1 MENKIKVL
9 NLFAFFRKKKKKE
22 RKTFDLTQK
31 YYSFKN
37 LLLTNNKLLDLFGQL
52 QKKMGKVYINIPLFR
67 SLLYKILD
75 TTFDLIQN
83 LNEFTDDKYR
93 SLYDVFLQLDKKI
106 RDLLE
111 VWKPISLEHLTIP
124 LTEINIYLTVLVGG
138 KAAHLGEVK
147 TALNLP
153 MPNGFAITTTAFKK
167 FIEFNNLK
175 DVINQE
181 LSGLSPEDLAK
192 VDIVSQKL
200 ESIIKKGRIPP
211 ELEVAINKAWSDL
224 SKQSGFSGRVA
235 VRSSAYGEDA
245 HLSFAGQFMSVLNV
259 DKQGLIDAYKEV
271 LASKYCSRAIN
282 YRLQKGIKDEEMP
295 MAVLVIEMIAAKA
308 AGVIYTRNPNHP
320 QEDTM
325 LITSSWGLGEY
336 VVQGKISTD
345 YFQVSRT
352 KEEIIS
358 HIAKKEKM
366 LVLGK
371 EGVEEKEVPLEEQ
384 EKPSLTVEEIKLLK
398 QYALILEDYFGS
410 PQDIEY
416 AIDKDHKIFI
426 LQTRPLKVLART
438 VSETPPQTEN
448 KILLKGMGIGT
459 GAATG
464 PVFILNGR
472 NLNEVP
478 EGAIL
483 VVHHGSPE
491 LTAVMSRVAGII
503 VDLGN
508 PSGHM
513 ATVARESRVPTVLGT
528 DKATSILKNGQ
539 ILTIDGD
546 SGVVY
551 EGRVEAILKI
561 KQETKPI
568 AIKNPEY
575 KRIKEII
582 DLIMPLNLIDPR
594 SASFS
599 PKHCKTIH
607 DIIRFIHE
615 MSIQEMF
622 HLGDKVVSTR
632 RFKVV
637 KLISPLPVPV
647 FMIDL
652 GGGISEGAA
661 KKKAIKPEDVVSI
674 PFQALW
680 RGMSHPRI
688 RWSGPIGVNIQG
700 FMSVLMRSMT
710 GNEGQ
715 LGEPSYAIVSKEY
728 LNFNIRLAYHY
739 SLIDTYCSD
748 IVNNNYINFRFFGGG
763 ASSDRRSLRA
773 KCIEEILKSLG
784 FTIIREGDL
793 INAWFKK
800 YPRKRTEERLD
811 MLGRLMGFTRQ
822 IDMLMENEQVC
833 YAFADIFAKGEYD
846 VIYQE
851 GFLKRYERNQKVSK
865 GS

>member
-1 MENKIKVL
+1 ML
-9 NLFAFFRKKKKKE
+9 NFFAFFRKKKKKE
-22 RKTFDLTQK
+22 KDAFDLTQK

-37 LLLTNNKLLDLFGQL
+37 LLLTNNELLDLFAQL
-52 QKKMGKVYINIPLFR
+52 QKKISKVYINIPLFR
-67 SLLYKILD
+67 SLVYKILD
-75 TTFDLIQN
+75 TTFGLIQN

-93 SLYDVFLQLDKKI
+93 SLYDVFLKLDKKI

-111 VWKPISLEHLTIP
+111 VWKPISVEHLTIP
-124 LTEINIYLTVLVGG
+124 ITEINIYLTALVGG

-153 MPNGFAITTTAFKK
+153 VPNGFAITTTAFKK
-167 FIEFNNLK
+167 FIDFNNLK

-181 LSGLSPEDLAK
+181 LSDLSPEDLAK

-200 ESIIKKGRIPP
+200 KSIIKKSRIPP
-211 ELEVAINKAWSDL
+211 ELEVAINEAWSDL

-245 HLSFAGQFMSVLNV
+245 HLSFAGQFTSVLNV
-259 DKQGLIDAYKEV
+259 NKQGLIDAYKEV
-271 LASKYCSRAIN
+271 LASKYCSRAII

-295 MAVLVIEMIAAKA
+295 MAVLVIEMIDTKA
-308 AGVIYTRNPNHP
+308 AGVIYTRNPNCP

-352 KEEIIS
+352 KEEVVS

-366 LVLGK
+366 LVLG
-371 EGVEEKEVPLEEQ
+371 ERGVEEKEIPLERQ
-384 EKPSLTVEEIKLLK
+384 EKPSLTLEEIKLLK

-416 AIDKDHKIFI
+416 AIDKEHKIFI
-426 LQTRPLKVLART
+426 LQTRPLKVLVRTAR
-438 VSETPPQTEN
+438 ETTPQPEN
-448 KILLKGMGIGT
+448 KILLKGLGIGT

-472 NLNEVP
+472 NLDEVP

-483 VVHHGSPE
+483 VARHGSPE

-513 ATVARESRVPTVLGT
+513 ATVARESKVPTVLGT
-528 DKATSILKNGQ
+528 GKATSILKNGQ

-551 EGRVEAILKI
+551 EGRVEALLKI
-561 KQETKPI
+561 KQETEPI

-582 DLIMPLNLIDPR
+582 DLIIPLNLIDPR
-594 SASFS
+594 NASFS
-599 PKHCKTIH
+599 PKHCKTVH
-607 DIIRFIHE
+607 DIVRFIHE

-622 HLGDKVVSTR
+622 NLGDRIVSTK

-637 KLISPLPVPV
+637 RLISPLPVPV

-652 GGGISEGAA
+652 GGGISEKAA
-661 KKKAIKPEDVVSI
+661 KKKTIQPEDVVSI

-680 RGMSHPRI
+680 RGMSHPKI
-688 RWSGPIGVNIQG
+688 RWSGPIGVSIQG
-700 FMSVLMRSMT
+700 FMSVLMRSMI
-710 GNEGQ
+710 GAEGQ

-739 SLIDTYCSD
+739 SLIDTFCSD
-748 IVNNNYINFRFFGGG
+748 VVNSNYINFRFFGGG

-773 KCIEEILKSLG
+773 KCIEGILKDFG
-784 FTIIREGDL
+784 FAVIREGDL

-800 YPRKRTEERLD
+800 YPRKITEEKLD

-822 IDMLMENEQVC
+822 IDMLMENEEVC
-833 YAFADIFAKGEYD
+833 YVFADIFKKGAYD
-846 VIYQE
+846 TIYQE
-851 GFLKRYERNQKVSK
+851 GFLNKYESNQKTSK
-865 GS
+865 EA